1 MYYYSLAFINQTF
14 GDGGGG
20 GRWQPNLVQ
29 AIGKGIV
36 LVVLVLS
43 FPFA

>member
-1 MYYYSLAFINQTF
+1 MYYYFSAFINQTF

-20 GRWQPNLVQ
+20 RWEQNLLQ

-36 LVVLVLS
+36 LVVLILS